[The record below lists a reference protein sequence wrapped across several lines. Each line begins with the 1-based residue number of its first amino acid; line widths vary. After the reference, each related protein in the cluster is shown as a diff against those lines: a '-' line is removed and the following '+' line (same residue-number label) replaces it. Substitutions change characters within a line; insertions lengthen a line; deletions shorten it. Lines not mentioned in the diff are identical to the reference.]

1 MCKVPLKTKVLQYHL
16 SGDLRRFQG
25 DLVAQLLQAADR
37 PALGSIVGLLFGM
50 PWSQFTIGL
59 LLMKQV
65 IDDDQNAMGQSDDGF
80 FMSHA
85 LAQSLVVGAQVG
97 SLAPRGSTR
106 RFYESL
112 TQPSI
117 PLACFRAQLFAC
129 TDLGKRTQTRPGDEM
144 R

>member
-80 FMSHA
+80 FYVPCA
-85 LAQSLVVGAQVG
+85 CAVVG
-97 SLAPRGSTR
+97 SR
-106 RFYESL
+106 
-112 TQPSI
+112 
-117 PLACFRAQLFAC
+117 
-129 TDLGKRTQTRPGDEM
+129 RPGRFPCSE
-144 R
+144 RQHSPLL